1 MNDMPPP
8 VPHALPAQ
16 GQSPQG
22 TAQGLADPAAAQSPE
37 AMKVH
42 AAAAEW
48 RKRSRLI
55 HFFRR
60 ALPVAIV
67 MVAAALLIW
76 VVGKS
81 VWSSVTGLKAEEGA
95 SIRVTNARFY
105 GQDDQGRSFVLGAT
119 EAVRGSATTPV
130 VNLTRPNLKLN
141 SKVNKPTQAS
151 AARGVYNQRS
161 QRVQLSGG
169 VSVSDVGSGY
179 RFDTERTTIDTRTGV
194 ITGDSPVRGAGP
206 IGQISASSYAIY
218 DQGTRLT
225 FKGNV
230 RARLNARATE

>member
-1 MNDMPPP
+1 MSDLPPQTP
-8 VPHALPAQ
+8 P
-16 GQSPQG
+16 
-22 TAQGLADPAAAQSPE
+22 TAPDAAPAAAPSAE
-37 AMKVH
+37 AARVH

-60 ALPVAIV
+60 ALPIAIIGV
-67 MVAAALLIW
+67 SGALLLW

-81 VWSSVTGLKAEEGA
+81 VWSSVTGLKASEGA
-95 SIRVTNARFY
+95 EIRVTNARFY
-105 GQDDQGRSFVLGAT
+105 GQDEQGRSFVLGAQ
-119 EAVRGSATTPV
+119 EAVRRSAASQKV
-130 VNLTRPNLKLN
+130 ALTGPNLRLN
-141 SKVNKPTQAS
+141 SRENKPTQAS
-151 AARGVYNQRS
+151 AARGLYDQRS

-194 ITGDSPVRGAGP
+194 ISGDSPVRGAGP
-206 IGQISASSYAIY
+206 LGQISASSYAIY
-218 DQGTRLT
+218 DQGSRMT

-230 RARLNARATE
+230 KARINARATR